1 MIRSLSLSLQSGL
14 TVSSRLSQRS
24 FFRGTSAPLLA
35 LWAASFICMSLSNT
49 ASIAETGASTNS
61 SRIGP
66 VALQTD
72 ALTEP
77 LGIDTPHPQLSW
89 KLRDSRE
96 GARQTAYRVG
106 VFSTRPPSLT
116 EKPDVWDSGRVESS
130 TSLGIAYAGSELQ
143 PSKRYYWRVTVWDQN
158 GKAYAASELSWF
170 ETGLLQQANWHA
182 EWIGHESAEL
192 HAVRTSGATWITNKA
207 TSPTVP
213 HTTQNCFRLLVPITK
228 PIERAILYTTGADT
242 AAAWVNGDSVLAA
255 DPLPAWQQMPWGT
268 YKRVDVTRK
277 MKQGDN
283 LLAIGITHY
292 QTARAGAIS
301 AQTPMSAVLYLA
313 YADGTVGMFTSA
325 ASGWKAQL
333 DPPDGWQQPAYK
345 DTRWA
350 AAEPYRPTSD
360 PFGSTDTGQPW
371 PTGPVA
377 IVRKTFS
384 SQAKTV
390 VSARLYATALGAYK
404 FRLNGAPV
412 GDQILSPGW
421 MDFREHVP
429 YQVYD
434 VTAQIHHGPNAIS
447 AYLAPGWYSTPLR
460 WFRQGNNYGTTQPAL
475 KAQLRIQYA
484 DGSVDWIATDS
495 TWRATASRITFAEIY
510 DGETDDARLDQAG
523 WDTAAFRESS
533 GASAWHPVTVVAA
546 KEPRIVAQYFPPIR
560 EERTMT
566 AVKITE
572 PKPGVFI
579 FDFGQNMSA
588 IPRLQVNGKQ
598 GSEVTLRFAEVLNS
612 DGTLYVDNL
621 RTAKATDHFFLAGKG
636 ASEIFQPL
644 FTFHGFRYAEI
655 TGLKSHP
662 SLATL
667 KAIVL
672 HTDAPFT
679 TKLATGDPMVNKLWQ
694 IVLWGQRSNFV
705 GVPTDCPQRDER
717 LGWSAD
723 AQVFWRTATYN
734 MDLTTFSQKYAADL
748 HGTQAT
754 TPMYGIYAPGLDT
767 PNPGYGA
774 AWSDAGVIIP
784 WTGWIQS
791 GNSLIID
798 QNWDGMEKYL
808 AEIESN
814 NPNHLWQK
822 NFGAAFG
829 DWLTPTITTP
839 EDLLATAY
847 WAYDVSLMQQM
858 AVATHR
864 TEAAERYS
872 KLFDTIRTAFQ
883 QSYIHS
889 DGQVATVDHF
899 PSIPPPTIHPTAD
912 DQVGKPVETQTGYV
926 LALYMHLMPD
936 NLRAAA
942 ADKLVALIRANGMRL
957 GTGFVGTPYLLE
969 VLTNTGHSDVAYQL
983 LLNRDYPSWG
993 YLIDH
998 GATTTWERWNGDTMR
1013 SDPSMNSYNHYAYG
1027 AVAEWIYRFA
1037 AGIDTDPADA
1047 GFHTV
1052 ILHPTFNPRLGHL
1065 DFTYDSRFGPIHSSW
1080 TIAKGADTSSAT
1092 KNSVVSS
1099 TLKPEVAHWTITL
1112 PANTSAVITTH
1123 RINADSFTLNG
1134 KPLADA
1140 KLQPG
1145 PNAGDF
1151 ILPAGTYTFT
1161 ATLQNSTSA
1170 PPSPETA
1177 DAR

>member
-1 MIRSLSLSLQSGL
+1 MMRSL
-14 TVSSRLSQRS
+14 RS
-24 FFRGTSAPLLA
+24 PLFRARALFPTLA
-35 LWAASFICMSLSNT
+35 LCASVLTSTFPLTT
-49 ASIAETGASTNS
+49 ALIAQDTRVSYT
-61 SRIGP
+61 GP

-72 ALTEP
+72 ALSEP
-77 LGIDTPHPQLSW
+77 LGVDNPHPVLSW
-89 KLRDSRE
+89 QIRDVRA
-96 GARQTAYRVG
+96 GARQTAYDVM
-106 VFSTRPPSLT
+106 VFSKPPASLT
-116 EKPDVWDSGRVESS
+116 EKPDVWNSGRVESATS
-130 TSLGIAYAGSELQ
+130 TGVPYAGPDLQ
-143 PSKRYYWRVTVWDQN
+143 PSKRYFWRVTAWDQN
-158 GKAYAASELSWF
+158 GKPYAASEISWF
-170 ETGLLQQANWHA
+170 ETGLLQQSNWHA

-192 HAVRTSGATWITNKA
+192 HAVRTSGAIWITSRA
-207 TSPTVP
+207 SSPTVS
-213 HTTQNCFRLLVPITK
+213 HTTQNCFRLSVPLAK
-228 PIERAILYTTGADT
+228 PLERAVLYTTGADT
-242 AAAWVNGDSVLAA
+242 AASWVNGDSVLVAR
-255 DPLPAWQQMPWGT
+255 PLSAWQQMPWGT
-268 YKRVDVTRK
+268 YERVDVTGK
-277 MKQGDN
+277 LKQGDN
-283 LLAIGITHY
+283 VVAIGITHY
-292 QTARAGAIS
+292 QTAQGGAVS

-313 YADGTVGMFTSA
+313 YTDGTSGVVTSA
-325 ASGWKAQL
+325 APEWKAQL
-333 DPPDGWQQPAYK
+333 DAPDGWQQLTYK
-345 DTRWA
+345 DSRWES
-350 AAEPYRPTSD
+350 AEPYHPTSD
-360 PFGSTDTGQPW
+360 GDTGQPW

-377 IVRKTFS
+377 ALRKTFS

-434 VTAQIHHGPNAIS
+434 VTAQIHRGSNAIA

-460 WFRQGNNYGTTQPAL
+460 WFRQGNNYGTTEPAL

-484 DGSVDWIATDS
+484 DGSIDWIATDS
-495 TWRATASRITFAEIY
+495 TWKATTSRITFAEIY
-510 DGETDDARLDQAG
+510 DGETDDARLEQSG
-523 WDTAAFRESS
+523 WDTAGFQE
-533 GASAWHPVTVVAA
+533 ASNGTTAWGPATVVDP
-546 KEPRIVAQYFPPIR
+546 KEPRILAQYFPPIR
-560 EERTMT
+560 EERAMT
-566 AVKITE
+566 AVKINE
-572 PKPGVFI
+572 PKPGIYI

-588 IPRLQVNGKQ
+588 IPRLQVTGKS
-598 GSEVTLRFAEVLNS
+598 GDEVSLRFAEVLNA

-621 RTAKATDHFFLAGKG
+621 RTAKATDHFFLSGKG
-636 ASEIFQPL
+636 ATEIFQPL

-655 TGLKSHP
+655 TGLKSRP
-662 SLATL
+662 TQATL
-667 KAIVL
+667 KAVVL

-679 TKLATGDPMVNKLWQ
+679 TQLATGDPMVNKLWQ
-694 IVLWGQRSNFV
+694 IVQWGQRSNFV

-791 GNSLIID
+791 GNPLIIE

-808 AEIESN
+808 AEIEVN

-822 NFGAAFG
+822 NFGSAFG

-847 WAYDVSLMQQM
+847 WAYDVSLMRQM
-858 AVATHR
+858 AVATNR
-864 TEAAERYS
+864 TEATERYS
-872 KLFDTIRTAFQ
+872 KLFEKIRAAFQ
-883 QSYIHS
+883 QAYIQS
-889 DGQVATVDHF
+889 DGQVATIDHF

-936 NLRAAA
+936 NLRQAA
-942 ADKLVALIRANGMRL
+942 ADRLVALIRANGMRL
-957 GTGFVGTPYLLE
+957 GTGFLGTPYLLE
-969 VLTNTGHSDVAYQL
+969 VLSDAGHSDVAYHL
-983 LLNRDYPSWG
+983 LLNREYPSWG

-1037 AGIDTDPADA
+1037 AGIDTDPSSP

-1052 ILHPTFNPRLGHL
+1052 VLHPTFDSRLGHL

-1080 TIAKGADTSSAT
+1080 AVTNGDRTANAT
-1092 KNSVVSS
+1092 KNRAASS
-1099 TLKPEVAHWTITL
+1099 AHRPGLVHWTITL
-1112 PANTSAVITTH
+1112 PANASAVIATR
-1123 RINADSFTLNG
+1123 RINADGLKLDG
-1134 KPLADA
+1134 KPLAEA
-1140 KLQPG
+1140 NLQPG

-1151 ILPAGTYTFT
+1151 LLPSGTYNFT
-1161 ATLQNSTSA
+1161 ATLQSSIDAA
-1170 PPSPETA
+1170 PSMETA
-1177 DAR
+1177 DARY